1 LARKGGTKKPLP
13 ALLSLL
19 IRTAEREDIDMKK
32 GPWPTNEDALG
43 KQLSSLKPVM
53 AAKGVQLVRHN
64 ERPRAW
70 SISPLIEGSDE
81 GDVEVADTKTRE
93 DAGSANADTSRPPA
107 VPEEG
112 RSEEPG
118 LTDEQIGS
126 MLDGVLS

>member
-1 LARKGGTKKPLP
+1 
-13 ALLSLL
+13 
-19 IRTAEREDIDMKK
+19 MKK
-32 GPWPTNEDALG
+32 GPWPANEDALG
-43 KQLSSLKPVM
+43 KQFSPLKPVM

-81 GDVEVADTKTRE
+81 GDAEAVDTKTRE

-107 VPEEG
+107 VPEEVPT
-112 RSEEPG
+112 EEPG
-118 LTDEQIGS
+118 LSDEQIGR